1 MSRCAR
7 RVAVSALARGVAA
20 LLLCAL
26 HGAGAAAAAQGADAA
41 PQVLVISG
49 TDPYLPAFVAID
61 AAMREAVARRHP
73 GAVNWIHESID
84 TTRFGRAAEPM
95 LAELVARKYENVRI
109 DTVVLATE
117 PTVDF
122 YLRHRQRLWPE
133 APVVLHFVS
142 PQYAQRLGGGIGLFG
157 LPVQVDYAGA
167 VRLALALQPKARRAV
182 LVGGVSP
189 FDEGQLQGFRDAL
202 APYAERLQI
211 DELAGLPPEQAAQ
224 RLAGAAA
231 DTVVFYA
238 TLFRDRDGRVHVPRA
253 ALATLSA
260 ASAAPIYGVF
270 DSQLGHGLAAGPV
283 EPFTAY
289 GQRLGELVMRALDT
303 PGPAAARVEPA
314 LASACVADARQ
325 LQRYALDARQLPDAC
340 QLRYLEPGWFERYWW
355 QALLLAA
362 ALLAQSLL
370 IAALLWQGRRR
381 RAAELAQQAQRAQLL
396 HASRLAVAG
405 ELTASIA
412 HEINQPL
419 GAILSNADAATLLL
433 ESGRVERGELLQILA
448 DIRRDD
454 QRASDVIQ
462 RLRALLARHETER
475 RRFDLNALAETT
487 LALLRAEAR
496 RRAVTVEHEPKA
508 RRAEVIG
515 DPVQL
520 QQVLIN
526 LMLNAFDACAEAP
539 PPQRRVVLGTLDAA
553 GSVQLT
559 VRDFGCGIAPADL
572 PRVFDSFFSTKHS
585 GMGLGLAIA
594 RSIVEAHNGTICA
607 ERCAPGAQLRIE
619 LPLAARA

>member
-1 MSRCAR
+1 MRAAASPLLR
-7 RVAVSALARGVAA
+7 RGIA

-26 HGAGAAAAAQGADAA
+26 HGLGVAATGQGAGSTAL
-41 PQVLVISG
+41 VLVISG

-61 AAMREAVARRHP
+61 SAMREAVARRHP
-73 GAVNWIHESID
+73 GAVSWIHESVD
-84 TTRFGRAAEPM
+84 TTRFDRAAEPM
-95 LAELVARKYENVRI
+95 LAELLQRKYANVRI
-109 DTVVLATE
+109 DAVVLATE

-122 YLRHRQRLWPE
+122 YLRHRQRLWPD
-133 APVVLHFVS
+133 APVVFHFVS
-142 PQYAQRLGGGIGLFG
+142 PQHAQRLSGGRGLFG
-157 LPVQVDYAGA
+157 LPVQADFAGA
-167 VRLALALQPKARRAV
+167 VRIALALQPKARRAV
-182 LVGGVSP
+182 VVGGASP

-231 DTVVFYA
+231 DTVVFFA
-238 TLFRDRDGRVHVPRA
+238 SLFLDRDGRVHVPRA
-253 ALATLSA
+253 ALQTLGA
-260 ASAAPIYGVF
+260 ASAVPIYGAY
-270 DSQLGHGLAAGPV
+270 DSHLGHGLTAASV
-283 EPFTAY
+283 ASFSTH
-289 GQRLGELVMRALDT
+289 GQQVAELLMRALDS
-303 PGPAAARVEPA
+303 PRLPAAVIEPA

-325 LQRYALDARQLPDAC
+325 LQRYALDARLLPDGC
-340 QLRYLEPGWFERYWW
+340 QLRYLEPGLIERYWW
-355 QALLLAA
+355 QALLVAA

-370 IAALLWQGRRR
+370 IAALLWQRRRR

-419 GAILSNADAATLLL
+419 GAILSNADAATVLV
-433 ESGRVERGELLQILA
+433 ESGRIERGELLQILA

-454 QRASDVIQ
+454 QRAADVIQ
-462 RLRALLARHETER
+462 RLRALLARHQTER
-475 RRFDLNALAETT
+475 RRVDLNALAEATA
-487 LALLRAEAR
+487 ALLRAEAR
-496 RRAVTVEHEPKA
+496 RRALTLETDLNA
-508 RRAEVIG
+508 RQAEVIG
-515 DPVQL
+515 DAVQL

-526 LMLNAFDACAEAP
+526 LLLNAFDASADTP
-539 PPQRRVVLGTLDAA
+539 PAARRVVLGTLDAP
-553 GSVQLT
+553 GGVQLT
-559 VRDFGCGIAPADL
+559 VRDYGCGIAPADL

-594 RSIVEAHNGTICA
+594 RSIVEAHGGTICA